1 MNQPPALRHPW
12 IDDAA
17 GLLDDAA
24 LVRPLIGPSAIG
36 EGSGPRLV
44 MTVDVVTAMVDD
56 ARLFGAI
63 AAANSLS
70 DVYAMGGAPQVA
82 LSIVGFPSSD
92 LGLDVLREIL
102 AGLREACD
110 EAGCAI
116 VGGHTMVDKEPKAGL
131 AVTGI
136 VDAARAWSHRT
147 ARAGQALVLTKPLG
161 TGIVVQ
167 ATKKG
172 VAPPD
177 VIATAARSMRR
188 LNARACALGLEAG
201 ATSATDVTG
210 FGLLGHL
217 KNLVE
222 ASGVVARI
230 DARAVP
236 VLPGVRALVEAGH
249 VPSGTRR
256 NLDWV
261 EPITR
266 FASSV
271 DDGARLVLAD
281 AQTSGGLLLAVP
293 EGRAVALVERLR
305 DEGHEAAIVGELA
318 EAAERGA
325 GIDVA

>member
-1 MNQPPALRHPW
+1 
-12 IDDAA
+12 
-17 GLLDDAA
+17 
-24 LVRPLIGPSAIG
+24 VRPLVGPDAIG

-44 MTVDVVTAMVDD
+44 MTVDVVTPMVND

-63 AAANSLS
+63 AAVNSLS
-70 DVYAMGGAPQVA
+70 DVYAMGGTPQVA
-82 LSIVGFPSSD
+82 LSFVGFPSGD
-92 LGLDVLREIL
+92 LGLDVLRDIF
-102 AGLREACD
+102 AGLRDACD

-131 AVTGI
+131 AVTGT

-172 VAPPD
+172 VAPPE
-177 VIATAARSMRR
+177 ITAAAAQSMRR
-188 LNARACALGLEAG
+188 LNARACALGHEAG

-236 VLPGVRALVEAGH
+236 VLPGVRELVEAGH
-249 VPSGTRR
+249 VPGGTRR

-261 EPITR
+261 EPVTR

-293 EGRAVALVERLR
+293 SGSAATLVRRLR

-318 EAAERGA
+318 EPTERGA
-325 GIDVA
+325 GIDVV